1 LKIVIFT
8 NLKKAKQGDTFM
20 NFNDTH
26 SFMKEAVPLAR
37 KLEGDWT
44 VRMKMALNTVIVK
57 HYFNKPLSL
66 ENVND
71 LLRKGVSY
79 RRICK
84 HYGVG
89 RKDIASLK
97 G

>member
-1 LKIVIFT
+1 MKRR
-8 NLKKAKQGDTFM
+8 
-20 NFNDTH
+20 DTH
-26 SFMKEAVPLAR
+26 LFMKEAVALAR
-37 KLEGDWT
+37 QMEGNWT

-66 ENVND
+66 ENVNA

>member
-1 LKIVIFT
+1 M
-8 NLKKAKQGDTFM
+8 KAKQGDTFM
-20 NFNDTH
+20 NLNDTH

-44 VRMKMALNTVIVK
+44 ARMKMALNTVIVK

-89 RKDIASLK
+89 RKDITSLK

>member
-1 LKIVIFT
+1 VNRK
-8 NLKKAKQGDTFM
+8 
-20 NFNDTH
+20 DTH
-26 SFMKEAVPLAR
+26 LFMKSAVSLAR
-37 KLEGDWT
+37 EMEGNWT

-66 ENVND
+66 DNVNA

>member
-1 LKIVIFT
+1 
-8 NLKKAKQGDTFM
+8 M
-20 NFNDTH
+20 NRKETH
-26 SFMKEAVPLAR
+26 VLMKEAVPLAR
-37 KLEGDWT
+37 KLKGNWSA
-44 VRMKMALNTVIVK
+44 RMKMALNTVIVK
-57 HYFNKPLSL
+57 HYFEKPLSL
-66 ENVND
+66 ENVNI

-89 RKDIASLK
+89 RNDIASLK

>member
-1 LKIVIFT
+1 M
-8 NLKKAKQGDTFM
+8 NLDETHLFMRKAV
-20 NFNDTH
+20 
-26 SFMKEAVPLAR
+26 SLAR
-37 KLEGDWT
+37 QLEGDWT
-44 VRMKMALNTVIVK
+44 VRMKMALNTVIVN
-57 HYFNKPLSL
+57 HYFNKPLTL
-66 ENVND
+66 ETVD
-71 LLRKGVSY
+71 ALLRKGVSY

>member
-1 LKIVIFT
+1 M
-8 NLKKAKQGDTFM
+8 NLDETHLFMQKAV
-20 NFNDTH
+20 
-26 SFMKEAVPLAR
+26 SLAR
-37 KLEGDWT
+37 QLEGDWT
-44 VRMKMALNTVIVK
+44 VRMKMALNTVIVN
-57 HYFNKPLSL
+57 HYFNKPLTL
-66 ENVND
+66 ETVD
-71 LLRKGVSY
+71 TLLRKGVSY